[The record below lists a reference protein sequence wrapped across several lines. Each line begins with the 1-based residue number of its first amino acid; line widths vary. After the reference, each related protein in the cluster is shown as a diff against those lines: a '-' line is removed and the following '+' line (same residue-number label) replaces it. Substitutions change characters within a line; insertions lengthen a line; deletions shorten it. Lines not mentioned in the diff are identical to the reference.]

1 MRTTVRETLFSN
13 IMLDPNRQREMV
25 FYGRVS
31 TQHEAQL
38 VALENQMKWYEDQM
52 KYHPNWNLVERYID
66 EGITGTLA
74 AKRPEFV
81 RMLEDAKEGRFDL
94 IVTREVCR
102 FARNTVDTLSITR
115 ELKNYGVEV
124 YFVSDNI
131 WTMDGDGELRLS
143 IMATL
148 AQEES
153 RKISERVLAG
163 QAISRENGVLYGT
176 GNIIGYDRIDGKY
189 VINQEQA
196 ETIRLIFELY
206 ASGMGMTRVANELTA
221 RGRLDGAGN
230 KVWNAVKVS
239 RTIRNATYKG
249 YICYNK
255 SRVNNYLE
263 KKRIKNLDEDSFIL
277 KKGNFEPIVS
287 EELWDYCNQ
296 LRKRKIKEYDLLDG
310 ETRRLGYAGMYGTH
324 VSESLR
330 KQFHNG
336 FDAPESPDSAAFPVA
351 NLVVMLQIVFLLMLG
366 KEIAE
371 AFGCHGLLRIIA
383 APQLV
388 NRIEILGSGLCIRFE
403 EEVPLRL
410 HEFHD
415 VVSLFDGSFPVGFGS
430 FADGEVVILGDQPS
444 KTLQGPQKDAL
455 CFAAKLLSQKGII
468 LPVLVLIPDGENQLP
483 PEESFAA
490 VIEGFHGAVAE
501 DHESGEQPALVA
513 LLTFSFQVQRQLGSD
528 DGFNVVGLGQGLQL
542 HVIIHHHQQMLQIR
556 SGEGTDFHLL
566 NASGIHVVSQQGAH
580 HEANSGLTL
589 AAFAHQ
595 EQHLLSLGGR
605 DQAVAHVFLQ
615 GGDVL
620 RIQKLIKKRKPL
632 CGCRCAGVV
641 GNRKPVDAEILDGV
655 KFSGEEVC
663 TVGKVDSVCIGRQ
676 RFGIAHHP
684 HGVQQ
689 IVDLLGN
696 SYGHIGFDP
705 I

>member
-13 IMLDPNRQREMV
+13 VMLDPNRQREMV

-287 EELWDYCNQ
+287 EELWEYCNQ

-310 ETRRLGYAGMYGTH
+310 ETRRLGYNSPKAIWAQKLKCRCGAHCKRYKW
-324 VSESLR
+324 R
-330 KQFHNG
+330 IKQ
-336 FDAPESPDSAAFPVA
+336 ST
-351 NLVVMLQIVFLLMLG
+351 
-366 KEIAE
+366 
-371 AFGCHGLLRIIA
+371 
-383 APQLV
+383 
-388 NRIEILGSGLCIRFE
+388 
-403 EEVPLRL
+403 
-410 HEFHD
+410 
-415 VVSLFDGSFPVGFGS
+415 
-430 FADGEVVILGDQPS
+430 GEVVYGYQCYSRTRSPAKS
-444 KTLQGPQKDAL
+444 YLQAHGVSVFPEVCDAL
-455 CFAAKLLSQKGII
+455 SICEWKLELMATIIFRQVLSGGEKAIVLACDMLSKFSEINDEKRDKQI
-468 LPVLVLIPDGENQLP
+468 LSLKNKQ
-483 PEESFAA
+483 
-490 VIEGFHGAVAE
+490 
-501 DHESGEQPALVA
+501 
-513 LLTFSFQVQRQLGSD
+513 
-528 DGFNVVGLGQGLQL
+528 LQL
-542 HVIIHHHQQMLQIR
+542 EKRRTRYLDMYADGDLTKTEYTQAINENAEKYKELSAQI
-556 SGEGTDFHLL
+556 
-566 NASGIHVVSQQGAH
+566 AQIK
-580 HEANSGLTL
+580 
-589 AAFAHQ
+589 
-595 EQHLLSLGGR
+595 EQIPQATRLDLS
-605 DQAVAHVFLQ
+605 
-615 GGDVL
+615 
-620 RIQKLIKKRKPL
+620 RIQQALERLLDLSSKK
-632 CGCRCAGVV
+632 VSI
-641 GNRKPVDAEILDGV
+641 E
-655 KFSGEEVC
+655 
-663 TVGKVDSVCIGRQ
+663 
-676 RFGIAHHP
+676 
-684 HGVQQ
+684 
-689 IVDLLGN
+689 IVDEFVKAITQKENYFYRWKLNFGKQKENPDVKTDLMNKPGLLIYSFTIDFETAKTYRENVGMDSRFRRN
-696 SYGHIGFDP
+696 AWHDLQVEVYI
-705 I
+705 

>member
-310 ETRRLGYAGMYGTH
+310 ETRRLGYNSPKAIWAQKLKCRYGAH
-324 VSESLR
+324 CKR
-330 KQFHNG
+330 YKWRIKQ
-336 FDAPESPDSAAFPVA
+336 ST
-351 NLVVMLQIVFLLMLG
+351 
-366 KEIAE
+366 
-371 AFGCHGLLRIIA
+371 
-383 APQLV
+383 
-388 NRIEILGSGLCIRFE
+388 
-403 EEVPLRL
+403 
-410 HEFHD
+410 
-415 VVSLFDGSFPVGFGS
+415 
-430 FADGEVVILGDQPS
+430 GEVVYGYQCYSRTRSPAKS
-444 KTLQGPQKDAL
+444 YLQAHGVSVFPEVCDAL
-455 CFAAKLLSQKGII
+455 SICEWKLELMATIIFRQVLSGGEKAIVLACDMLSKFSEINDEKRDKQI
-468 LPVLVLIPDGENQLP
+468 LSLKNKQ
-483 PEESFAA
+483 
-490 VIEGFHGAVAE
+490 
-501 DHESGEQPALVA
+501 
-513 LLTFSFQVQRQLGSD
+513 
-528 DGFNVVGLGQGLQL
+528 LQL
-542 HVIIHHHQQMLQIR
+542 EKRRTRYLDMYADGDLTKTEYTQAINENAEKYKELSAQI
-556 SGEGTDFHLL
+556 
-566 NASGIHVVSQQGAH
+566 AQIK
-580 HEANSGLTL
+580 
-589 AAFAHQ
+589 
-595 EQHLLSLGGR
+595 EQIPQATRLDLS
-605 DQAVAHVFLQ
+605 
-615 GGDVL
+615 
-620 RIQKLIKKRKPL
+620 RIQQALERLLDLSSKK
-632 CGCRCAGVV
+632 VSI
-641 GNRKPVDAEILDGV
+641 E
-655 KFSGEEVC
+655 
-663 TVGKVDSVCIGRQ
+663 
-676 RFGIAHHP
+676 
-684 HGVQQ
+684 
-689 IVDLLGN
+689 IVDEFVKAITQKENYFYRWKLNFGKQKENPDAKTDLMNKPGLLIYSFTIDFETAK
-696 SYGHIGFDP
+696 SYRENVGMDP
-705 I
+705 RFRRNAWHDLQVEVYI

>member
-176 GNIIGYDRIDGKY
+176 GNIIGYDRIDGNY

-310 ETRRLGYAGMYGTH
+310 ETRRLGYNSPKAIWAQKLKCRCGAHCKRYKW
-324 VSESLR
+324 R
-330 KQFHNG
+330 IKQ
-336 FDAPESPDSAAFPVA
+336 ST
-351 NLVVMLQIVFLLMLG
+351 
-366 KEIAE
+366 
-371 AFGCHGLLRIIA
+371 
-383 APQLV
+383 
-388 NRIEILGSGLCIRFE
+388 
-403 EEVPLRL
+403 
-410 HEFHD
+410 
-415 VVSLFDGSFPVGFGS
+415 
-430 FADGEVVILGDQPS
+430 GEVVYGYQCYSRTRSPAKS
-444 KTLQGPQKDAL
+444 YLQAHGVSVFPEVCDAL
-455 CFAAKLLSQKGII
+455 SICEWKLELMATIIFRQVLSGGEKAIVLACDMLSKFSEINDEKRDKQI
-468 LPVLVLIPDGENQLP
+468 LSLKNKQ
-483 PEESFAA
+483 
-490 VIEGFHGAVAE
+490 
-501 DHESGEQPALVA
+501 
-513 LLTFSFQVQRQLGSD
+513 
-528 DGFNVVGLGQGLQL
+528 LQL
-542 HVIIHHHQQMLQIR
+542 EKRRTRYLDMYADGDLTKTEYTQAINENAEKYKELSAQI
-556 SGEGTDFHLL
+556 
-566 NASGIHVVSQQGAH
+566 AQIK
-580 HEANSGLTL
+580 
-589 AAFAHQ
+589 
-595 EQHLLSLGGR
+595 EQIPQATRLDLS
-605 DQAVAHVFLQ
+605 
-615 GGDVL
+615 
-620 RIQKLIKKRKPL
+620 RIQQALERLLDLSSKK
-632 CGCRCAGVV
+632 VSI
-641 GNRKPVDAEILDGV
+641 E
-655 KFSGEEVC
+655 
-663 TVGKVDSVCIGRQ
+663 
-676 RFGIAHHP
+676 
-684 HGVQQ
+684 
-689 IVDLLGN
+689 IVDEFVKAITQKENYFYRWKLNFGKQKENPDAKTDLMNKPGLLIYSFTIDFETAK
-696 SYGHIGFDP
+696 SYRENVGMDP
-705 I
+705 RFRRNAWHDLQVEVYI

>member
-310 ETRRLGYAGMYGTH
+310 ETRRLGYNSPKAIWAQKLKCRCGAHCKRYKW
-324 VSESLR
+324 R
-330 KQFHNG
+330 IKQ
-336 FDAPESPDSAAFPVA
+336 ST
-351 NLVVMLQIVFLLMLG
+351 
-366 KEIAE
+366 
-371 AFGCHGLLRIIA
+371 
-383 APQLV
+383 
-388 NRIEILGSGLCIRFE
+388 
-403 EEVPLRL
+403 
-410 HEFHD
+410 
-415 VVSLFDGSFPVGFGS
+415 
-430 FADGEVVILGDQPS
+430 GEVVYGYQCYSRTRSPAKS
-444 KTLQGPQKDAL
+444 YLQAHGVSVFPEVCDAL
-455 CFAAKLLSQKGII
+455 SICEWKLELMATIIFRQVLSGGEKAIVLACDMLSKFSEINDEKRDKQI
-468 LPVLVLIPDGENQLP
+468 LSLKNKQ
-483 PEESFAA
+483 
-490 VIEGFHGAVAE
+490 
-501 DHESGEQPALVA
+501 
-513 LLTFSFQVQRQLGSD
+513 
-528 DGFNVVGLGQGLQL
+528 LQL
-542 HVIIHHHQQMLQIR
+542 EKRRTRYLDMYADGDLTKTEYTQAINENAEKYKELSAQIAQI
-556 SGEGTDFHLL
+556 T
-566 NASGIHVVSQQGAH
+566 
-580 HEANSGLTL
+580 
-589 AAFAHQ
+589 
-595 EQHLLSLGGR
+595 EQIPQATRLDLS
-605 DQAVAHVFLQ
+605 
-615 GGDVL
+615 
-620 RIQKLIKKRKPL
+620 RIQQALERLLDLSSKK
-632 CGCRCAGVV
+632 VSI
-641 GNRKPVDAEILDGV
+641 E
-655 KFSGEEVC
+655 
-663 TVGKVDSVCIGRQ
+663 
-676 RFGIAHHP
+676 
-684 HGVQQ
+684 
-689 IVDLLGN
+689 IVDEFVKAITQKENYFYRWKLNFGKQKENPDAKTDLMNKPGLLIYSFTIDFETAK
-696 SYGHIGFDP
+696 SYRENVGMDP
-705 I
+705 RFRRNAWHDLQVEVYI

>member
-1 MRTTVRETLFSN
+1 
-13 IMLDPNRQREMV
+13 MLDPNRQREMV

-310 ETRRLGYAGMYGTH
+310 ETRRLGYNSPKAIWAQKLKCRCGAHCKRYKW
-324 VSESLR
+324 R
-330 KQFHNG
+330 IKQ
-336 FDAPESPDSAAFPVA
+336 ST
-351 NLVVMLQIVFLLMLG
+351 
-366 KEIAE
+366 
-371 AFGCHGLLRIIA
+371 
-383 APQLV
+383 
-388 NRIEILGSGLCIRFE
+388 
-403 EEVPLRL
+403 
-410 HEFHD
+410 
-415 VVSLFDGSFPVGFGS
+415 
-430 FADGEVVILGDQPS
+430 GEVVYGYQCYSRTRSPAKS
-444 KTLQGPQKDAL
+444 YLQAHGVSVFPEVCDAL
-455 CFAAKLLSQKGII
+455 SICEWKLELMATIIFRQVLSGGEKAIVLACDMLSKFSEINDEKRDKQI
-468 LPVLVLIPDGENQLP
+468 LSLKNKQ
-483 PEESFAA
+483 
-490 VIEGFHGAVAE
+490 
-501 DHESGEQPALVA
+501 
-513 LLTFSFQVQRQLGSD
+513 
-528 DGFNVVGLGQGLQL
+528 LQL
-542 HVIIHHHQQMLQIR
+542 EKRRTRYLDMYADGDLTKTEYTQAINENAEKYKELSAQI
-556 SGEGTDFHLL
+556 
-566 NASGIHVVSQQGAH
+566 AQIK
-580 HEANSGLTL
+580 
-589 AAFAHQ
+589 
-595 EQHLLSLGGR
+595 EQIPQATRLDLS
-605 DQAVAHVFLQ
+605 
-615 GGDVL
+615 
-620 RIQKLIKKRKPL
+620 RIQQALERLLDLSSKK
-632 CGCRCAGVV
+632 VSI
-641 GNRKPVDAEILDGV
+641 E
-655 KFSGEEVC
+655 
-663 TVGKVDSVCIGRQ
+663 
-676 RFGIAHHP
+676 
-684 HGVQQ
+684 
-689 IVDLLGN
+689 IVDEFVKAITQKENYFYRWKLNFGKQKENPDAKTDLMNKPGLLIYSFTIDFETAK
-696 SYGHIGFDP
+696 SYRENVGMDP
-705 I
+705 RFRRNAWHDLQVEVYI

>member
-249 YICYNK
+249 YMCYNK

-310 ETRRLGYAGMYGTH
+310 ETRRLGYNSPKAIWAQKLKCRCGAHCKRYKW
-324 VSESLR
+324 R
-330 KQFHNG
+330 IKQ
-336 FDAPESPDSAAFPVA
+336 ST
-351 NLVVMLQIVFLLMLG
+351 
-366 KEIAE
+366 
-371 AFGCHGLLRIIA
+371 
-383 APQLV
+383 
-388 NRIEILGSGLCIRFE
+388 
-403 EEVPLRL
+403 
-410 HEFHD
+410 
-415 VVSLFDGSFPVGFGS
+415 
-430 FADGEVVILGDQPS
+430 GEVVYGYQCYSRTRSPAKS
-444 KTLQGPQKDAL
+444 YLQAHGVSVFPEVCDAL
-455 CFAAKLLSQKGII
+455 SICEWKLELMATIIFRQVLSGGEKAIVLACDMLSKFSEINDEKRDKQI
-468 LPVLVLIPDGENQLP
+468 LSLKNKQ
-483 PEESFAA
+483 
-490 VIEGFHGAVAE
+490 
-501 DHESGEQPALVA
+501 
-513 LLTFSFQVQRQLGSD
+513 
-528 DGFNVVGLGQGLQL
+528 LQL
-542 HVIIHHHQQMLQIR
+542 EKRRTRYLDMYADGDLTKTEYTQAINENAEKYKELSAQI
-556 SGEGTDFHLL
+556 
-566 NASGIHVVSQQGAH
+566 AQIK
-580 HEANSGLTL
+580 
-589 AAFAHQ
+589 
-595 EQHLLSLGGR
+595 EQIPQATRLDLS
-605 DQAVAHVFLQ
+605 
-615 GGDVL
+615 
-620 RIQKLIKKRKPL
+620 RIQQALERLLDLSSKK
-632 CGCRCAGVV
+632 VSI
-641 GNRKPVDAEILDGV
+641 E
-655 KFSGEEVC
+655 
-663 TVGKVDSVCIGRQ
+663 
-676 RFGIAHHP
+676 
-684 HGVQQ
+684 
-689 IVDLLGN
+689 IVDEFVKAITQKENYFYRWKLNFGKQKENPDAKTDLMNKPGLLIYSFTIDFETAK
-696 SYGHIGFDP
+696 SYRENVGMDP
-705 I
+705 RFRRNAWHDLQVEVYI

>member
-1 MRTTVRETLFSN
+1 
-13 IMLDPNRQREMV
+13 
-25 FYGRVS
+25 
-31 TQHEAQL
+31 
-38 VALENQMKWYEDQM
+38 M

-310 ETRRLGYAGMYGTH
+310 ETRRLGYNSPKAIWAQKLKCRCGAHCKRYKW
-324 VSESLR
+324 R
-330 KQFHNG
+330 IKQ
-336 FDAPESPDSAAFPVA
+336 ST
-351 NLVVMLQIVFLLMLG
+351 
-366 KEIAE
+366 
-371 AFGCHGLLRIIA
+371 
-383 APQLV
+383 
-388 NRIEILGSGLCIRFE
+388 
-403 EEVPLRL
+403 
-410 HEFHD
+410 
-415 VVSLFDGSFPVGFGS
+415 
-430 FADGEVVILGDQPS
+430 GEVVYGYQCYSRTRSPAKS
-444 KTLQGPQKDAL
+444 YLQAHGVSVFPEVCDAL
-455 CFAAKLLSQKGII
+455 SICEWKLELMATIIFRQVLSGGEKAIVLACDMLSKFSEINDEKRDKQI
-468 LPVLVLIPDGENQLP
+468 LSLKNKQ
-483 PEESFAA
+483 
-490 VIEGFHGAVAE
+490 
-501 DHESGEQPALVA
+501 
-513 LLTFSFQVQRQLGSD
+513 
-528 DGFNVVGLGQGLQL
+528 LQL
-542 HVIIHHHQQMLQIR
+542 EKRRTRYLDMYADGDLTKTEYTQAINENAEKYKELSAQI
-556 SGEGTDFHLL
+556 
-566 NASGIHVVSQQGAH
+566 AQIK
-580 HEANSGLTL
+580 
-589 AAFAHQ
+589 
-595 EQHLLSLGGR
+595 EQIPQATRLDLS
-605 DQAVAHVFLQ
+605 
-615 GGDVL
+615 
-620 RIQKLIKKRKPL
+620 RIQQALERLLDLSSKK
-632 CGCRCAGVV
+632 VSI
-641 GNRKPVDAEILDGV
+641 E
-655 KFSGEEVC
+655 
-663 TVGKVDSVCIGRQ
+663 
-676 RFGIAHHP
+676 
-684 HGVQQ
+684 
-689 IVDLLGN
+689 IVDEFVKAITQKENYFYRWKLNFGKQKENPDAKTDLMNKPGLLIYSFTIDFETAK
-696 SYGHIGFDP
+696 SYRENVGMDP
-705 I
+705 RFRRNAWHDLQVEVYI

>member
-310 ETRRLGYAGMYGTH
+310 ETRRLGYNSPKAIWAQKLKCRCGAHCKRYKW
-324 VSESLR
+324 R
-330 KQFHNG
+330 IKQ
-336 FDAPESPDSAAFPVA
+336 ST
-351 NLVVMLQIVFLLMLG
+351 
-366 KEIAE
+366 
-371 AFGCHGLLRIIA
+371 
-383 APQLV
+383 
-388 NRIEILGSGLCIRFE
+388 
-403 EEVPLRL
+403 
-410 HEFHD
+410 
-415 VVSLFDGSFPVGFGS
+415 
-430 FADGEVVILGDQPS
+430 GEVVYGYQCYSRTRSPAKS
-444 KTLQGPQKDAL
+444 YLQAHGVSVFPEVCDAL
-455 CFAAKLLSQKGII
+455 SICEWKLELMATIIFRQVLSGGEKAIVLACDMLSKFSEINDEKRDKQI
-468 LPVLVLIPDGENQLP
+468 LSLKNKQ
-483 PEESFAA
+483 
-490 VIEGFHGAVAE
+490 
-501 DHESGEQPALVA
+501 
-513 LLTFSFQVQRQLGSD
+513 
-528 DGFNVVGLGQGLQL
+528 LQL
-542 HVIIHHHQQMLQIR
+542 EKRRTRYLDMYADGDLTKTEYTQAINENAEKYKELSAQI
-556 SGEGTDFHLL
+556 
-566 NASGIHVVSQQGAH
+566 AQIK
-580 HEANSGLTL
+580 
-589 AAFAHQ
+589 
-595 EQHLLSLGGR
+595 EQIPQATRLDLS
-605 DQAVAHVFLQ
+605 
-615 GGDVL
+615 
-620 RIQKLIKKRKPL
+620 RIQQALERLLDLSSKK
-632 CGCRCAGVV
+632 VSI
-641 GNRKPVDAEILDGV
+641 E
-655 KFSGEEVC
+655 
-663 TVGKVDSVCIGRQ
+663 
-676 RFGIAHHP
+676 
-684 HGVQQ
+684 
-689 IVDLLGN
+689 IVDEFVKAITQKENYFYRWKLNFGKQKENPDAKTDLMNKPGLLIYSFTIDFETAK
-696 SYGHIGFDP
+696 SYRENVGMDP
-705 I
+705 RFRRDAWHDLQVEVYI

>member
-277 KKGNFEPIVS
+277 KKGNFEPNVS

-310 ETRRLGYAGMYGTH
+310 ETRRLGYNSPKAIWAQKLKCRCGAHCKRYKW
-324 VSESLR
+324 R
-330 KQFHNG
+330 IKQ
-336 FDAPESPDSAAFPVA
+336 ST
-351 NLVVMLQIVFLLMLG
+351 
-366 KEIAE
+366 
-371 AFGCHGLLRIIA
+371 
-383 APQLV
+383 
-388 NRIEILGSGLCIRFE
+388 
-403 EEVPLRL
+403 
-410 HEFHD
+410 
-415 VVSLFDGSFPVGFGS
+415 
-430 FADGEVVILGDQPS
+430 GEVVYGYQCYSRTRSPAKS
-444 KTLQGPQKDAL
+444 YLQAHGVSVFPEVCDAL
-455 CFAAKLLSQKGII
+455 SICEWKLELMATIIFRQVLSGGEKAIVLACDMLSKFSEINDEKRDKQI
-468 LPVLVLIPDGENQLP
+468 LSLKNKQ
-483 PEESFAA
+483 
-490 VIEGFHGAVAE
+490 
-501 DHESGEQPALVA
+501 
-513 LLTFSFQVQRQLGSD
+513 
-528 DGFNVVGLGQGLQL
+528 LQL
-542 HVIIHHHQQMLQIR
+542 EKRRTRYLDMYADGDLTKTEYTQAINENAEKYKELSAQI
-556 SGEGTDFHLL
+556 
-566 NASGIHVVSQQGAH
+566 AQIK
-580 HEANSGLTL
+580 
-589 AAFAHQ
+589 
-595 EQHLLSLGGR
+595 EQIPQATRLDLS
-605 DQAVAHVFLQ
+605 
-615 GGDVL
+615 
-620 RIQKLIKKRKPL
+620 RIQQALERLLDLSSKK
-632 CGCRCAGVV
+632 VSI
-641 GNRKPVDAEILDGV
+641 E
-655 KFSGEEVC
+655 
-663 TVGKVDSVCIGRQ
+663 
-676 RFGIAHHP
+676 
-684 HGVQQ
+684 
-689 IVDLLGN
+689 IVDEFVKAITQKENYFYRWKLNFGKQKENPDAKTDLMNKPGLLIYSFTIDFETAK
-696 SYGHIGFDP
+696 SYRENVGMDP
-705 I
+705 RFRRNAWHDLQVEVYI

>member
-38 VALENQMKWYEDQM
+38 AALENQMKWYEDQM

-310 ETRRLGYAGMYGTH
+310 ETRRLGYNSPKAIWAQKLKCRCGAHCKRYKW
-324 VSESLR
+324 R
-330 KQFHNG
+330 IKQ
-336 FDAPESPDSAAFPVA
+336 ST
-351 NLVVMLQIVFLLMLG
+351 
-366 KEIAE
+366 
-371 AFGCHGLLRIIA
+371 
-383 APQLV
+383 
-388 NRIEILGSGLCIRFE
+388 
-403 EEVPLRL
+403 
-410 HEFHD
+410 
-415 VVSLFDGSFPVGFGS
+415 
-430 FADGEVVILGDQPS
+430 GEVVYGYQCYSRTRSPAKS
-444 KTLQGPQKDAL
+444 YLQAHGVSVFPEVCDAL
-455 CFAAKLLSQKGII
+455 SICEWKLELMATIIFRQVLSGGEKAIVLACDMLSKFSEINDEKRDKQI
-468 LPVLVLIPDGENQLP
+468 LSLKNKQ
-483 PEESFAA
+483 
-490 VIEGFHGAVAE
+490 
-501 DHESGEQPALVA
+501 
-513 LLTFSFQVQRQLGSD
+513 
-528 DGFNVVGLGQGLQL
+528 LQL
-542 HVIIHHHQQMLQIR
+542 EKRRTRYLDMYADGDLTKTEYTQAINENAEKYKELSAQI
-556 SGEGTDFHLL
+556 
-566 NASGIHVVSQQGAH
+566 AQIK
-580 HEANSGLTL
+580 
-589 AAFAHQ
+589 
-595 EQHLLSLGGR
+595 EQIPQATRLDLS
-605 DQAVAHVFLQ
+605 
-615 GGDVL
+615 
-620 RIQKLIKKRKPL
+620 RIQQALERLLDLSSKK
-632 CGCRCAGVV
+632 VSI
-641 GNRKPVDAEILDGV
+641 E
-655 KFSGEEVC
+655 
-663 TVGKVDSVCIGRQ
+663 
-676 RFGIAHHP
+676 
-684 HGVQQ
+684 
-689 IVDLLGN
+689 IVDEFVKAITQKENYFYRWKLNFGKQKENPDAKTDLMNKPGLLIYSFTIDFETAK
-696 SYGHIGFDP
+696 SYRENVGMDP
-705 I
+705 RFRRNAWHDLQVEVYI

>member
-310 ETRRLGYAGMYGTH
+310 ETRRLGYNSPKAIWAQKLKCRCGAHCKRYKW
-324 VSESLR
+324 R
-330 KQFHNG
+330 IKQ
-336 FDAPESPDSAAFPVA
+336 ST
-351 NLVVMLQIVFLLMLG
+351 
-366 KEIAE
+366 
-371 AFGCHGLLRIIA
+371 
-383 APQLV
+383 
-388 NRIEILGSGLCIRFE
+388 
-403 EEVPLRL
+403 
-410 HEFHD
+410 
-415 VVSLFDGSFPVGFGS
+415 
-430 FADGEVVILGDQPS
+430 GEVVYGYQCYSRTRSPAKS
-444 KTLQGPQKDAL
+444 YLQAHGVSVFPEVCDAL
-455 CFAAKLLSQKGII
+455 SICEWKLELMATIIFRQVLSGGEKAIVLACDMLSKFSEINDEKRDKQI
-468 LPVLVLIPDGENQLP
+468 LSLKNKQ
-483 PEESFAA
+483 
-490 VIEGFHGAVAE
+490 
-501 DHESGEQPALVA
+501 
-513 LLTFSFQVQRQLGSD
+513 
-528 DGFNVVGLGQGLQL
+528 LQL
-542 HVIIHHHQQMLQIR
+542 EKRRTRYLDMYADGDLTKTEYTQAINENAEKYKELSAQI
-556 SGEGTDFHLL
+556 
-566 NASGIHVVSQQGAH
+566 AQIK
-580 HEANSGLTL
+580 
-589 AAFAHQ
+589 
-595 EQHLLSLGGR
+595 EQIPQATRLDLS
-605 DQAVAHVFLQ
+605 
-615 GGDVL
+615 
-620 RIQKLIKKRKPL
+620 RIQQALERLLDLSSKK
-632 CGCRCAGVV
+632 VSI
-641 GNRKPVDAEILDGV
+641 E
-655 KFSGEEVC
+655 
-663 TVGKVDSVCIGRQ
+663 
-676 RFGIAHHP
+676 
-684 HGVQQ
+684 
-689 IVDLLGN
+689 IVDEFVKAITQKENYFYRWKLNFGKQKENPDAKTDLINKPGLLIYSFTIDFETAK
-696 SYGHIGFDP
+696 SYRENVGMDP
-705 I
+705 RFRRNAWHDLQVEVYI

>member
-1 MRTTVRETLFSN
+1 VRTTVRETLFSN

-310 ETRRLGYAGMYGTH
+310 ETRRLGYNSPKAIWAQKLKCRCGAHCKRYKW
-324 VSESLR
+324 R
-330 KQFHNG
+330 IKQ
-336 FDAPESPDSAAFPVA
+336 ST
-351 NLVVMLQIVFLLMLG
+351 
-366 KEIAE
+366 
-371 AFGCHGLLRIIA
+371 
-383 APQLV
+383 
-388 NRIEILGSGLCIRFE
+388 
-403 EEVPLRL
+403 
-410 HEFHD
+410 
-415 VVSLFDGSFPVGFGS
+415 
-430 FADGEVVILGDQPS
+430 GEVVYGYQCYSRTRSPAKS
-444 KTLQGPQKDAL
+444 YLQAHGVSVFPEVCDAL
-455 CFAAKLLSQKGII
+455 SICEWKLELMATIIFRQVLSGGEKAIVLACDMLSKFSEINDEKRDKQI
-468 LPVLVLIPDGENQLP
+468 LSLKNKQ
-483 PEESFAA
+483 
-490 VIEGFHGAVAE
+490 
-501 DHESGEQPALVA
+501 
-513 LLTFSFQVQRQLGSD
+513 
-528 DGFNVVGLGQGLQL
+528 LQL
-542 HVIIHHHQQMLQIR
+542 EKRRTRYLDMYADGDLTKTEYTQAINENAEKYKELSAQI
-556 SGEGTDFHLL
+556 
-566 NASGIHVVSQQGAH
+566 AQIK
-580 HEANSGLTL
+580 
-589 AAFAHQ
+589 
-595 EQHLLSLGGR
+595 EQIPQATRLDLS
-605 DQAVAHVFLQ
+605 
-615 GGDVL
+615 
-620 RIQKLIKKRKPL
+620 RIQQALERLLDLSSKK
-632 CGCRCAGVV
+632 VSI
-641 GNRKPVDAEILDGV
+641 E
-655 KFSGEEVC
+655 
-663 TVGKVDSVCIGRQ
+663 
-676 RFGIAHHP
+676 
-684 HGVQQ
+684 
-689 IVDLLGN
+689 IVDEFVKAITQKENYFYRWKLNFGKQKENPDAKTDLMNKPGLLIYSFTIDFETAK
-696 SYGHIGFDP
+696 SYRENVGMDP
-705 I
+705 RFRRNAWHDLQVEVYI

>member
-310 ETRRLGYAGMYGTH
+310 ETRRLGYNSPKAIWAQKLKCRCGAHCKRYKW
-324 VSESLR
+324 R
-330 KQFHNG
+330 IKQ
-336 FDAPESPDSAAFPVA
+336 ST
-351 NLVVMLQIVFLLMLG
+351 
-366 KEIAE
+366 
-371 AFGCHGLLRIIA
+371 
-383 APQLV
+383 
-388 NRIEILGSGLCIRFE
+388 
-403 EEVPLRL
+403 
-410 HEFHD
+410 
-415 VVSLFDGSFPVGFGS
+415 
-430 FADGEVVILGDQPS
+430 GEVVYGYQCYSRTRSPAKS
-444 KTLQGPQKDAL
+444 YLQAHGVSVFPEVCDAL
-455 CFAAKLLSQKGII
+455 SICEWKLELMATIIFRQVLSGGEKAIVLACDMLSKFSEINDEKRDKQI
-468 LPVLVLIPDGENQLP
+468 LSLKNKQ
-483 PEESFAA
+483 
-490 VIEGFHGAVAE
+490 
-501 DHESGEQPALVA
+501 
-513 LLTFSFQVQRQLGSD
+513 
-528 DGFNVVGLGQGLQL
+528 LQL
-542 HVIIHHHQQMLQIR
+542 EKRRTRYLDMYADGDLTKTEYTQAINENAEKYKELSAQI
-556 SGEGTDFHLL
+556 
-566 NASGIHVVSQQGAH
+566 AQIK
-580 HEANSGLTL
+580 
-589 AAFAHQ
+589 
-595 EQHLLSLGGR
+595 EQIPQATRLDLS
-605 DQAVAHVFLQ
+605 
-615 GGDVL
+615 
-620 RIQKLIKKRKPL
+620 RIQQALERLLDLSSKKVSIEIVGEFVKAITQKENYFYRWKLNFGKQKENPDAKTDLMNKPGL
-632 CGCRCAGVV
+632 LIYSFTIDFETAKSYRENV
-641 GNRKPVDAEILDGV
+641 GMDPRFRRNAWHDLQV
-655 KFSGEEVC
+655 EVY
-663 TVGKVDSVCIGRQ
+663 I
-676 RFGIAHHP
+676 
-684 HGVQQ
+684 
-689 IVDLLGN
+689 
-696 SYGHIGFDP
+696 
-705 I
+705 

>member
-1 MRTTVRETLFSN
+1 
-13 IMLDPNRQREMV
+13 MLDPNRQREMV

-277 KKGNFEPIVS
+277 KKGNFEPNVS

-310 ETRRLGYAGMYGTH
+310 ETRRLGYNSPKAIWAQKLKCRCGAHCKRYKW
-324 VSESLR
+324 R
-330 KQFHNG
+330 IKQ
-336 FDAPESPDSAAFPVA
+336 ST
-351 NLVVMLQIVFLLMLG
+351 
-366 KEIAE
+366 
-371 AFGCHGLLRIIA
+371 
-383 APQLV
+383 
-388 NRIEILGSGLCIRFE
+388 
-403 EEVPLRL
+403 
-410 HEFHD
+410 
-415 VVSLFDGSFPVGFGS
+415 
-430 FADGEVVILGDQPS
+430 GEVVYGYQCYSRTRSPAKS
-444 KTLQGPQKDAL
+444 YLQAHGVSVFPEVCDAL
-455 CFAAKLLSQKGII
+455 SICEWKLELMATIIFRQVLSGGEKAIVLACDMLSKFSEINDEKRDKQI
-468 LPVLVLIPDGENQLP
+468 LSLKNKQ
-483 PEESFAA
+483 
-490 VIEGFHGAVAE
+490 
-501 DHESGEQPALVA
+501 
-513 LLTFSFQVQRQLGSD
+513 
-528 DGFNVVGLGQGLQL
+528 LQL
-542 HVIIHHHQQMLQIR
+542 EKRRTRYLDMYADGDLTKTEYTQAINENAEKYKELSAQI
-556 SGEGTDFHLL
+556 
-566 NASGIHVVSQQGAH
+566 AQIK
-580 HEANSGLTL
+580 
-589 AAFAHQ
+589 
-595 EQHLLSLGGR
+595 EQIPQATRLDLS
-605 DQAVAHVFLQ
+605 
-615 GGDVL
+615 
-620 RIQKLIKKRKPL
+620 RIQQALKRLLDLSSKK
-632 CGCRCAGVV
+632 VSI
-641 GNRKPVDAEILDGV
+641 E
-655 KFSGEEVC
+655 
-663 TVGKVDSVCIGRQ
+663 
-676 RFGIAHHP
+676 
-684 HGVQQ
+684 
-689 IVDLLGN
+689 IVDEFVKAITQKENYFYRWKLNFGKQKENPDAKTDLMNKPGLLIYSFTIDFETAK
-696 SYGHIGFDP
+696 SYRENVGMDP
-705 I
+705 RFRRNAWHDLQVEVYI

>member
-1 MRTTVRETLFSN
+1 VRTTVRETLFSN

-52 KYHPNWNLVERYID
+52 KYHPNCNLVERYID

-310 ETRRLGYAGMYGTH
+310 ETRRLGYNSPKAIWAQKLKCRCGAHCKRYKW
-324 VSESLR
+324 R
-330 KQFHNG
+330 IKQ
-336 FDAPESPDSAAFPVA
+336 ST
-351 NLVVMLQIVFLLMLG
+351 
-366 KEIAE
+366 
-371 AFGCHGLLRIIA
+371 
-383 APQLV
+383 
-388 NRIEILGSGLCIRFE
+388 
-403 EEVPLRL
+403 
-410 HEFHD
+410 
-415 VVSLFDGSFPVGFGS
+415 
-430 FADGEVVILGDQPS
+430 GEVVYGYQCYSRTRSPAKS
-444 KTLQGPQKDAL
+444 YLQAHGVSVFPEVCDAL
-455 CFAAKLLSQKGII
+455 SICEWKLELMATIIFRQVLSGGEKAIVLACDMLSKFSEINDEKRDKQI
-468 LPVLVLIPDGENQLP
+468 LSLKNKQ
-483 PEESFAA
+483 
-490 VIEGFHGAVAE
+490 
-501 DHESGEQPALVA
+501 
-513 LLTFSFQVQRQLGSD
+513 
-528 DGFNVVGLGQGLQL
+528 LQL
-542 HVIIHHHQQMLQIR
+542 EKRRTRYLDMYADGDLTKTEYTQAINENAEKYKELSAQI
-556 SGEGTDFHLL
+556 
-566 NASGIHVVSQQGAH
+566 AQIK
-580 HEANSGLTL
+580 
-589 AAFAHQ
+589 
-595 EQHLLSLGGR
+595 EQIPQATRLDLS
-605 DQAVAHVFLQ
+605 
-615 GGDVL
+615 
-620 RIQKLIKKRKPL
+620 RIQQALERLLDLSSKK
-632 CGCRCAGVV
+632 VSI
-641 GNRKPVDAEILDGV
+641 E
-655 KFSGEEVC
+655 
-663 TVGKVDSVCIGRQ
+663 
-676 RFGIAHHP
+676 
-684 HGVQQ
+684 
-689 IVDLLGN
+689 IVDEFVKAITQKENYFYRWKLNFGKQKENPDAKTDLMNKPGLLIYSFTIDFETAK
-696 SYGHIGFDP
+696 SYRENVGMDP
-705 I
+705 RFRRNAWHDLQVEVYI

>member
-263 KKRIKNLDEDSFIL
+263 KKRIKNLDKDSFIL

-310 ETRRLGYAGMYGTH
+310 ETRRLGYNSPKAIWAQKLKCRCGAHCKRYKW
-324 VSESLR
+324 R
-330 KQFHNG
+330 IKQ
-336 FDAPESPDSAAFPVA
+336 ST
-351 NLVVMLQIVFLLMLG
+351 
-366 KEIAE
+366 
-371 AFGCHGLLRIIA
+371 
-383 APQLV
+383 
-388 NRIEILGSGLCIRFE
+388 
-403 EEVPLRL
+403 
-410 HEFHD
+410 
-415 VVSLFDGSFPVGFGS
+415 
-430 FADGEVVILGDQPS
+430 GEVVYGYQCYSRTRSPAKS
-444 KTLQGPQKDAL
+444 YLQAHGVSVFPEVCDAL
-455 CFAAKLLSQKGII
+455 SICEWKLELMATIIFRQVLSGGEKAIVLACDMLSKFSEINDEKRDKQI
-468 LPVLVLIPDGENQLP
+468 LSLKNKQ
-483 PEESFAA
+483 
-490 VIEGFHGAVAE
+490 
-501 DHESGEQPALVA
+501 
-513 LLTFSFQVQRQLGSD
+513 
-528 DGFNVVGLGQGLQL
+528 LQL
-542 HVIIHHHQQMLQIR
+542 EKRRTRYLDMYADGDLTKTEYTQAINENAEKYKELSAQI
-556 SGEGTDFHLL
+556 
-566 NASGIHVVSQQGAH
+566 AQIK
-580 HEANSGLTL
+580 
-589 AAFAHQ
+589 
-595 EQHLLSLGGR
+595 EQIPQATRLDLS
-605 DQAVAHVFLQ
+605 
-615 GGDVL
+615 
-620 RIQKLIKKRKPL
+620 RIQQALERLLDLSSKK
-632 CGCRCAGVV
+632 VSI
-641 GNRKPVDAEILDGV
+641 E
-655 KFSGEEVC
+655 
-663 TVGKVDSVCIGRQ
+663 
-676 RFGIAHHP
+676 
-684 HGVQQ
+684 
-689 IVDLLGN
+689 IVDEFVKAITQKENYFYRWKLNFGKQKENPDAKTDLMNKPGLLIYSFTIDFETAK
-696 SYGHIGFDP
+696 SYRENVGMDP
-705 I
+705 RFRRNAWHDLQVEVYI

>member
-13 IMLDPNRQREMV
+13 VMLDPNRQREMV

-310 ETRRLGYAGMYGTH
+310 ETRRLGYNSPKAIWAQKLKCRCGAHCKRYKW
-324 VSESLR
+324 R
-330 KQFHNG
+330 IKQ
-336 FDAPESPDSAAFPVA
+336 ST
-351 NLVVMLQIVFLLMLG
+351 
-366 KEIAE
+366 
-371 AFGCHGLLRIIA
+371 
-383 APQLV
+383 
-388 NRIEILGSGLCIRFE
+388 
-403 EEVPLRL
+403 
-410 HEFHD
+410 
-415 VVSLFDGSFPVGFGS
+415 
-430 FADGEVVILGDQPS
+430 GEVVYGYQCYSRTRSPAKS
-444 KTLQGPQKDAL
+444 YLQAHGVSVFPEVCDAL
-455 CFAAKLLSQKGII
+455 SICEWKLELMATIIFRQVLSGGEKAIVLACDMLSKFSEINDEKRDKQI
-468 LPVLVLIPDGENQLP
+468 LSLKNKQ
-483 PEESFAA
+483 
-490 VIEGFHGAVAE
+490 
-501 DHESGEQPALVA
+501 
-513 LLTFSFQVQRQLGSD
+513 
-528 DGFNVVGLGQGLQL
+528 LQL
-542 HVIIHHHQQMLQIR
+542 EKRRTRYLDMYADGDLTKTEYTQAINENAEKYKELSAQI
-556 SGEGTDFHLL
+556 
-566 NASGIHVVSQQGAH
+566 AQIK
-580 HEANSGLTL
+580 
-589 AAFAHQ
+589 
-595 EQHLLSLGGR
+595 EQIPQATRLDLS
-605 DQAVAHVFLQ
+605 
-615 GGDVL
+615 
-620 RIQKLIKKRKPL
+620 RIQQALERLLDLSSKK
-632 CGCRCAGVV
+632 VSI
-641 GNRKPVDAEILDGV
+641 E
-655 KFSGEEVC
+655 
-663 TVGKVDSVCIGRQ
+663 
-676 RFGIAHHP
+676 
-684 HGVQQ
+684 
-689 IVDLLGN
+689 IVDEFVKAITQKENYFYRWKLNFGKQKENPDAKTDLMNKPGLLIYSFTIDFETAK
-696 SYGHIGFDP
+696 SYRENVGMDP
-705 I
+705 RFRRNAWHDLQVEVYI

>member
-310 ETRRLGYAGMYGTH
+310 ETRRLGYNSPKAIWAQKLKCRCGAHCKRYKW
-324 VSESLR
+324 R
-330 KQFHNG
+330 IKQ
-336 FDAPESPDSAAFPVA
+336 ST
-351 NLVVMLQIVFLLMLG
+351 
-366 KEIAE
+366 
-371 AFGCHGLLRIIA
+371 
-383 APQLV
+383 
-388 NRIEILGSGLCIRFE
+388 
-403 EEVPLRL
+403 
-410 HEFHD
+410 
-415 VVSLFDGSFPVGFGS
+415 
-430 FADGEVVILGDQPS
+430 GEVVYGYQCYSRTRSPAKS
-444 KTLQGPQKDAL
+444 YLQAHGVSVFPEVCDAL
-455 CFAAKLLSQKGII
+455 SICKWKLELMATIIFRQVLSGGEKAIVLACDMLSKFSEINDEKRDKQI
-468 LPVLVLIPDGENQLP
+468 LSLKNKQ
-483 PEESFAA
+483 
-490 VIEGFHGAVAE
+490 
-501 DHESGEQPALVA
+501 
-513 LLTFSFQVQRQLGSD
+513 
-528 DGFNVVGLGQGLQL
+528 LQL
-542 HVIIHHHQQMLQIR
+542 EKRRTRYLDMYADGDLTKTEYTQAINENAEKYKELSAQI
-556 SGEGTDFHLL
+556 
-566 NASGIHVVSQQGAH
+566 AQIK
-580 HEANSGLTL
+580 
-589 AAFAHQ
+589 
-595 EQHLLSLGGR
+595 EQIPQATRLDLS
-605 DQAVAHVFLQ
+605 
-615 GGDVL
+615 
-620 RIQKLIKKRKPL
+620 RIQQALERLLDLSSKK
-632 CGCRCAGVV
+632 VSI
-641 GNRKPVDAEILDGV
+641 E
-655 KFSGEEVC
+655 
-663 TVGKVDSVCIGRQ
+663 
-676 RFGIAHHP
+676 
-684 HGVQQ
+684 
-689 IVDLLGN
+689 IVDEFVKAITQKENYFYRWKLNFGKQKENPDAKTDLMNKPGLLIYSFTIDFETAK
-696 SYGHIGFDP
+696 SYRENVGMDP
-705 I
+705 RFRRNAWHDLQVEVYI

>member
-310 ETRRLGYAGMYGTH
+310 ETRRLGYNSPKAIWAQKLKCRCGAHCKRYKW
-324 VSESLR
+324 R
-330 KQFHNG
+330 IKQ
-336 FDAPESPDSAAFPVA
+336 ST
-351 NLVVMLQIVFLLMLG
+351 
-366 KEIAE
+366 
-371 AFGCHGLLRIIA
+371 
-383 APQLV
+383 
-388 NRIEILGSGLCIRFE
+388 
-403 EEVPLRL
+403 
-410 HEFHD
+410 
-415 VVSLFDGSFPVGFGS
+415 
-430 FADGEVVILGDQPS
+430 GEVVYGYQCYSRTRSPAKS
-444 KTLQGPQKDAL
+444 YLQAHGVSVFPEVCDAL
-455 CFAAKLLSQKGII
+455 SICEWKLELMATIIFRQVLSGGEKAIVLACDMLSKFSEINDEKRDKQI
-468 LPVLVLIPDGENQLP
+468 LSLKNKQ
-483 PEESFAA
+483 
-490 VIEGFHGAVAE
+490 
-501 DHESGEQPALVA
+501 
-513 LLTFSFQVQRQLGSD
+513 
-528 DGFNVVGLGQGLQL
+528 LQL
-542 HVIIHHHQQMLQIR
+542 EKRRTRYLDMYADGDLTKTEYTQAINENAEKYKELSAQI
-556 SGEGTDFHLL
+556 
-566 NASGIHVVSQQGAH
+566 AQIK
-580 HEANSGLTL
+580 
-589 AAFAHQ
+589 
-595 EQHLLSLGGR
+595 EQIPQATRLDLS
-605 DQAVAHVFLQ
+605 
-615 GGDVL
+615 
-620 RIQKLIKKRKPL
+620 RIQQALERLLDLSSKK
-632 CGCRCAGVV
+632 VSI
-641 GNRKPVDAEILDGV
+641 E
-655 KFSGEEVC
+655 
-663 TVGKVDSVCIGRQ
+663 
-676 RFGIAHHP
+676 
-684 HGVQQ
+684 
-689 IVDLLGN
+689 IVDEFVKAITQKENYFYRWKLNFGKPKENPDAKTDLMNKPGLLIYSFTIDFETAK
-696 SYGHIGFDP
+696 SYRENVGMDP
-705 I
+705 RFRRNAWHDLQVEVYI

>member
-115 ELKNYGVEV
+115 ELKSYGVEV

-176 GNIIGYDRIDGKY
+176 GNIIGYDRIDGNY

-310 ETRRLGYAGMYGTH
+310 ETRRLGYNNPKAVWAQKLKCRCGAHCKRYKWRVKQSTGEEYKELSAQIAQIKEQNPQVTRLDLSRIKQALERLLDLSSKK
-324 VSESLR
+324 VSIEIVDEFVKAITQKENYFYRWKLNFG
-330 KQFHNG
+330 KQKENP
-336 FDAPESPDSAAFPVA
+336 DAKTD
-351 NLVVMLQIVFLLMLG
+351 LMN
-366 KEIAE
+366 KP
-371 AFGCHGLLRIIA
+371 GLLIYSFTIDFETAKTYRENVGMD
-383 APQLV
+383 P
-388 NRIEILGSGLCIRFE
+388 RFRRNAWHDLQV
-403 EEVPLRL
+403 EVY
-410 HEFHD
+410 
-415 VVSLFDGSFPVGFGS
+415 
-430 FADGEVVILGDQPS
+430 I
-444 KTLQGPQKDAL
+444 
-455 CFAAKLLSQKGII
+455 
-468 LPVLVLIPDGENQLP
+468 
-483 PEESFAA
+483 
-490 VIEGFHGAVAE
+490 
-501 DHESGEQPALVA
+501 
-513 LLTFSFQVQRQLGSD
+513 
-528 DGFNVVGLGQGLQL
+528 
-542 HVIIHHHQQMLQIR
+542 
-556 SGEGTDFHLL
+556 
-566 NASGIHVVSQQGAH
+566 
-580 HEANSGLTL
+580 
-589 AAFAHQ
+589 
-595 EQHLLSLGGR
+595 
-605 DQAVAHVFLQ
+605 
-615 GGDVL
+615 
-620 RIQKLIKKRKPL
+620 
-632 CGCRCAGVV
+632 
-641 GNRKPVDAEILDGV
+641 
-655 KFSGEEVC
+655 
-663 TVGKVDSVCIGRQ
+663 
-676 RFGIAHHP
+676 
-684 HGVQQ
+684 
-689 IVDLLGN
+689 
-696 SYGHIGFDP
+696 
-705 I
+705 

>member
-13 IMLDPNRQREMV
+13 VMLDPNRQREMV

-310 ETRRLGYAGMYGTH
+310 ETRRLGYNSPKAIWAQKLKCRCGAHCKRYKW
-324 VSESLR
+324 R
-330 KQFHNG
+330 IKQ
-336 FDAPESPDSAAFPVA
+336 ST
-351 NLVVMLQIVFLLMLG
+351 
-366 KEIAE
+366 
-371 AFGCHGLLRIIA
+371 
-383 APQLV
+383 
-388 NRIEILGSGLCIRFE
+388 
-403 EEVPLRL
+403 
-410 HEFHD
+410 
-415 VVSLFDGSFPVGFGS
+415 
-430 FADGEVVILGDQPS
+430 GEVVYGYQCYSRTRSPAKSYLQAHGVSVFPEVCDALSICEWKLELMATIIFRQVLSGGEKAIVLACDMLSKFSEINDEKRDKQILSLKNKQLQLEKRRTRYLDMYADGDLTKTEYTQAINENAEKYKELSAQIAQIKEQIPQATRLDLSRIQQALERLLDLSS
-444 KTLQGPQKDAL
+444 KKVSIEIVDEFVKAITQKENYFYRWKLNFGKQKENPDAKTDLMNKPGLLIYSFTIDFETAKSYRENVGMDPRFRRNAWHDLQG
-455 CFAAKLLSQKGII
+455 
-468 LPVLVLIPDGENQLP
+468 
-483 PEESFAA
+483 
-490 VIEGFHGAVAE
+490 
-501 DHESGEQPALVA
+501 
-513 LLTFSFQVQRQLGSD
+513 
-528 DGFNVVGLGQGLQL
+528 
-542 HVIIHHHQQMLQIR
+542 
-556 SGEGTDFHLL
+556 
-566 NASGIHVVSQQGAH
+566 
-580 HEANSGLTL
+580 
-589 AAFAHQ
+589 
-595 EQHLLSLGGR
+595 
-605 DQAVAHVFLQ
+605 
-615 GGDVL
+615 
-620 RIQKLIKKRKPL
+620 
-632 CGCRCAGVV
+632 
-641 GNRKPVDAEILDGV
+641 
-655 KFSGEEVC
+655 EVY
-663 TVGKVDSVCIGRQ
+663 I
-676 RFGIAHHP
+676 
-684 HGVQQ
+684 
-689 IVDLLGN
+689 
-696 SYGHIGFDP
+696 
-705 I
+705 

>member
-13 IMLDPNRQREMV
+13 VMLDPNRQREMV

-310 ETRRLGYAGMYGTH
+310 ETRRLGYNSPKAIWAQKLKCRCGAHCKRYKW
-324 VSESLR
+324 R
-330 KQFHNG
+330 IKQ
-336 FDAPESPDSAAFPVA
+336 ST
-351 NLVVMLQIVFLLMLG
+351 
-366 KEIAE
+366 
-371 AFGCHGLLRIIA
+371 
-383 APQLV
+383 
-388 NRIEILGSGLCIRFE
+388 
-403 EEVPLRL
+403 
-410 HEFHD
+410 
-415 VVSLFDGSFPVGFGS
+415 
-430 FADGEVVILGDQPS
+430 GEVVYGYQCYSRTRSPAKS
-444 KTLQGPQKDAL
+444 YLQAHGVSVFPEVCDAL
-455 CFAAKLLSQKGII
+455 SICEWKLELMATIIFRQVLSGGEKAI
-468 LPVLVLIPDGENQLP
+468 VLACNML
-483 PEESFAA
+483 SK
-490 VIEGFHGAVAE
+490 
-501 DHESGEQPALVA
+501 
-513 LLTFSFQVQRQLGSD
+513 FSDINNEKRDKQ
-528 DGFNVVGLGQGLQL
+528 
-542 HVIIHHHQQMLQIR
+542 
-556 SGEGTDFHLL
+556 
-566 NASGIHVVSQQGAH
+566 
-580 HEANSGLTL
+580 
-589 AAFAHQ
+589 
-595 EQHLLSLGGR
+595 LLSLKNKQLQLEKRRTRYLDMYADG
-605 DQAVAHVFLQ
+605 DLTKTEYTQAINENAEKYKELSAQ
-615 GGDVL
+615 IAQIKEQIPQATRLDL
-620 RIQKLIKKRKPL
+620 SRIQQALKRLLDLSSKK
-632 CGCRCAGVV
+632 VSI
-641 GNRKPVDAEILDGV
+641 E
-655 KFSGEEVC
+655 
-663 TVGKVDSVCIGRQ
+663 
-676 RFGIAHHP
+676 
-684 HGVQQ
+684 
-689 IVDLLGN
+689 IVDEFVKAITQKENYFYRWKLNFGKQKENPDVKTDLMNKPGLLIYSFTIDFETAK
-696 SYGHIGFDP
+696 SYRENVGMDP
-705 I
+705 RFRRNAWHDLQVEVYI

>member
-310 ETRRLGYAGMYGTH
+310 ETRRLGYNSPKAIWAQKLKCRCGAHCKRYKW
-324 VSESLR
+324 R
-330 KQFHNG
+330 IKQ
-336 FDAPESPDSAAFPVA
+336 ST
-351 NLVVMLQIVFLLMLG
+351 
-366 KEIAE
+366 
-371 AFGCHGLLRIIA
+371 
-383 APQLV
+383 
-388 NRIEILGSGLCIRFE
+388 
-403 EEVPLRL
+403 
-410 HEFHD
+410 
-415 VVSLFDGSFPVGFGS
+415 
-430 FADGEVVILGDQPS
+430 GEVVYGYQCYSRTRSPAKSYLQAHGVSVFPEVCGALSICEWKLELMATIIFRQVLSGGEKAIVLACDMLSKFSEINDEKRDKQILSLKNKQ
-444 KTLQGPQKDAL
+444 
-455 CFAAKLLSQKGII
+455 
-468 LPVLVLIPDGENQLP
+468 
-483 PEESFAA
+483 
-490 VIEGFHGAVAE
+490 
-501 DHESGEQPALVA
+501 
-513 LLTFSFQVQRQLGSD
+513 
-528 DGFNVVGLGQGLQL
+528 LQL
-542 HVIIHHHQQMLQIR
+542 EKRRTRYLDMYADGDLTKTEYTQAINENAEKYKELSAQI
-556 SGEGTDFHLL
+556 
-566 NASGIHVVSQQGAH
+566 AQIK
-580 HEANSGLTL
+580 
-589 AAFAHQ
+589 
-595 EQHLLSLGGR
+595 EQIPQATRLDLS
-605 DQAVAHVFLQ
+605 
-615 GGDVL
+615 
-620 RIQKLIKKRKPL
+620 RIQQALERLLDLSSKK
-632 CGCRCAGVV
+632 VSI
-641 GNRKPVDAEILDGV
+641 E
-655 KFSGEEVC
+655 
-663 TVGKVDSVCIGRQ
+663 
-676 RFGIAHHP
+676 
-684 HGVQQ
+684 
-689 IVDLLGN
+689 IVDEFVKAITQKENYFYRWKLNFGKQKENPDAKTDLMNKPGLLIYSFTIDFETAK
-696 SYGHIGFDP
+696 SYRENVGMDP
-705 I
+705 RFRRNAWHDLQVEVYI

>member
-310 ETRRLGYAGMYGTH
+310 ETRRLGYNSPKAIWAQKLKCRCGAHCKRYKW
-324 VSESLR
+324 R
-330 KQFHNG
+330 IKQ
-336 FDAPESPDSAAFPVA
+336 ST
-351 NLVVMLQIVFLLMLG
+351 
-366 KEIAE
+366 
-371 AFGCHGLLRIIA
+371 
-383 APQLV
+383 
-388 NRIEILGSGLCIRFE
+388 
-403 EEVPLRL
+403 
-410 HEFHD
+410 
-415 VVSLFDGSFPVGFGS
+415 
-430 FADGEVVILGDQPS
+430 GEVVYGYQCYSRTRSPAKS
-444 KTLQGPQKDAL
+444 YLQAHGVSVFPEVCDAL
-455 CFAAKLLSQKGII
+455 SICEWKLELMATIIFRQVLSGGEKAIVLACDMLSKFSEINDEKRDKQI
-468 LPVLVLIPDGENQLP
+468 LSLKNKQ
-483 PEESFAA
+483 
-490 VIEGFHGAVAE
+490 
-501 DHESGEQPALVA
+501 
-513 LLTFSFQVQRQLGSD
+513 
-528 DGFNVVGLGQGLQL
+528 LQL
-542 HVIIHHHQQMLQIR
+542 EKRRTRYLDMYADGDLTKTEYTQAINENAEKYKELSAQI
-556 SGEGTDFHLL
+556 
-566 NASGIHVVSQQGAH
+566 AQIK
-580 HEANSGLTL
+580 
-589 AAFAHQ
+589 
-595 EQHLLSLGGR
+595 EQIPQATRLDLS
-605 DQAVAHVFLQ
+605 
-615 GGDVL
+615 
-620 RIQKLIKKRKPL
+620 RIQQALERLLDLSSKK
-632 CGCRCAGVV
+632 VSI
-641 GNRKPVDAEILDGV
+641 E
-655 KFSGEEVC
+655 
-663 TVGKVDSVCIGRQ
+663 
-676 RFGIAHHP
+676 
-684 HGVQQ
+684 
-689 IVDLLGN
+689 IVDEFVKAITQKENYFYRWKLNFGKQKENPDAKTDLMNKPGLLIYSFTIDFETAK
-696 SYGHIGFDP
+696 SYRENVGMDP
-705 I
+705 RFRRNAWHDLQVEVYI

>member
-153 RKISERVLAG
+153 RKNSERVLAG

-310 ETRRLGYAGMYGTH
+310 ETRRLGYNSPKAIWAQKLKCRCGAHCKRYKW
-324 VSESLR
+324 R
-330 KQFHNG
+330 IKQ
-336 FDAPESPDSAAFPVA
+336 ST
-351 NLVVMLQIVFLLMLG
+351 
-366 KEIAE
+366 
-371 AFGCHGLLRIIA
+371 
-383 APQLV
+383 
-388 NRIEILGSGLCIRFE
+388 
-403 EEVPLRL
+403 
-410 HEFHD
+410 
-415 VVSLFDGSFPVGFGS
+415 
-430 FADGEVVILGDQPS
+430 GEVVYGYQCYSRTRSPAKS
-444 KTLQGPQKDAL
+444 YLQAHGVSVFPEVCDAL
-455 CFAAKLLSQKGII
+455 SICEWKLELMATIIFRQVLSGGEKAIVLACDMLSKFSEINDEKRDKQI
-468 LPVLVLIPDGENQLP
+468 LSLKNKQ
-483 PEESFAA
+483 
-490 VIEGFHGAVAE
+490 
-501 DHESGEQPALVA
+501 
-513 LLTFSFQVQRQLGSD
+513 
-528 DGFNVVGLGQGLQL
+528 LQL
-542 HVIIHHHQQMLQIR
+542 EKRRTRYLDMYADGDLTKTEYTQAINENAEKYKELSAQI
-556 SGEGTDFHLL
+556 
-566 NASGIHVVSQQGAH
+566 AQIK
-580 HEANSGLTL
+580 
-589 AAFAHQ
+589 
-595 EQHLLSLGGR
+595 EQIPQATRLDLS
-605 DQAVAHVFLQ
+605 
-615 GGDVL
+615 
-620 RIQKLIKKRKPL
+620 RIQQALERLLDLSSKK
-632 CGCRCAGVV
+632 VSI
-641 GNRKPVDAEILDGV
+641 E
-655 KFSGEEVC
+655 
-663 TVGKVDSVCIGRQ
+663 
-676 RFGIAHHP
+676 
-684 HGVQQ
+684 
-689 IVDLLGN
+689 IVDEFVKAITQKENYFYRWKLNFGKQKEHPDAKTDLMNKPGLLIYSFTIDFETAK
-696 SYGHIGFDP
+696 SYRENVGMDP
-705 I
+705 RFRRNAWHDLQVEVYI

>member
-13 IMLDPNRQREMV
+13 IMLEMV

-310 ETRRLGYAGMYGTH
+310 ETRRLGYNSPKAIWAQKLKCRCGAHCKRYKW
-324 VSESLR
+324 R
-330 KQFHNG
+330 IKQ
-336 FDAPESPDSAAFPVA
+336 ST
-351 NLVVMLQIVFLLMLG
+351 
-366 KEIAE
+366 
-371 AFGCHGLLRIIA
+371 
-383 APQLV
+383 
-388 NRIEILGSGLCIRFE
+388 
-403 EEVPLRL
+403 
-410 HEFHD
+410 
-415 VVSLFDGSFPVGFGS
+415 
-430 FADGEVVILGDQPS
+430 GEVVYGYQCYSRTRSPAKS
-444 KTLQGPQKDAL
+444 YLQAHGVSVFPEVCDAL
-455 CFAAKLLSQKGII
+455 SICEWKLELMATIIFRQVLSGGEKAIVLACDMLSKFSEINDEKRDKQI
-468 LPVLVLIPDGENQLP
+468 LSLKNKQ
-483 PEESFAA
+483 
-490 VIEGFHGAVAE
+490 
-501 DHESGEQPALVA
+501 
-513 LLTFSFQVQRQLGSD
+513 
-528 DGFNVVGLGQGLQL
+528 LQL
-542 HVIIHHHQQMLQIR
+542 EKRRTRYLDMYADGDLTKTEYTQAINENAEKYKELSAQI
-556 SGEGTDFHLL
+556 
-566 NASGIHVVSQQGAH
+566 AQIK
-580 HEANSGLTL
+580 
-589 AAFAHQ
+589 
-595 EQHLLSLGGR
+595 EQIPQATRLDLS
-605 DQAVAHVFLQ
+605 
-615 GGDVL
+615 
-620 RIQKLIKKRKPL
+620 RIQQALERLLDLSSKK
-632 CGCRCAGVV
+632 VSI
-641 GNRKPVDAEILDGV
+641 E
-655 KFSGEEVC
+655 
-663 TVGKVDSVCIGRQ
+663 
-676 RFGIAHHP
+676 
-684 HGVQQ
+684 
-689 IVDLLGN
+689 IVDEFVKAITQKENYFYRWKLNFGKQKENPDAKTDLMNKPGLLIYSFTIDFETAK
-696 SYGHIGFDP
+696 SYRENVGMDP
-705 I
+705 RFRRNAWHDLQVEVYI

>member
-13 IMLDPNRQREMV
+13 IMLNPNRQRKMV

-81 RMLEDAKEGRFDL
+81 RMLEDAKDGRFDL

-176 GNIIGYDRIDGKY
+176 GNIIGYDRIDGNY

-310 ETRRLGYAGMYGTH
+310 ETRRLGYNNPKAVWAQKLKCRCGAHCKRYKWRVKQSTGEVIYGYQCYSRSRSPAKSYLQVHGASIFPEVCDALSICEWKLELMATIIFRQVLCGGEKAIVLACNMLSKFSDINNEKRDKQLRSLKNKQLQLEKRRTRYLDMY
-324 VSESLR
+324 
-330 KQFHNG
+330 
-336 FDAPESPDSAAFPVA
+336 
-351 NLVVMLQIVFLLMLG
+351 
-366 KEIAE
+366 
-371 AFGCHGLLRIIA
+371 
-383 APQLV
+383 
-388 NRIEILGSGLCIRFE
+388 
-403 EEVPLRL
+403 
-410 HEFHD
+410 
-415 VVSLFDGSFPVGFGS
+415 
-430 FADGEVVILGDQPS
+430 ADGDLTKTEYTQAINKNAEEDKELSAQIAQIKEQIPQATRLDLSRIQQALERLLDLSSKKVSIEVVDEFVKAI
-444 KTLQGPQKDAL
+444 TQK
-455 CFAAKLLSQKGII
+455 
-468 LPVLVLIPDGENQLP
+468 ENY
-483 PEESFAA
+483 FY
-490 VIEGFHGAVAE
+490 
-501 DHESGEQPALVA
+501 
-513 LLTFSFQVQRQLGSD
+513 R
-528 DGFNVVGLGQGLQL
+528 
-542 HVIIHHHQQMLQIR
+542 
-556 SGEGTDFHLL
+556 
-566 NASGIHVVSQQGAH
+566 
-580 HEANSGLTL
+580 
-589 AAFAHQ
+589 
-595 EQHLLSLGGR
+595 
-605 DQAVAHVFLQ
+605 
-615 GGDVL
+615 
-620 RIQKLIKKRKPL
+620 
-632 CGCRCAGVV
+632 
-641 GNRKPVDAEILDGV
+641 
-655 KFSGEEVC
+655 
-663 TVGKVDSVCIGRQ
+663 
-676 RFGIAHHP
+676 
-684 HGVQQ
+684 
-689 IVDLLGN
+689 
-696 SYGHIGFDP
+696 
-705 I
+705 

>member
-153 RKISERVLAG
+153 RKISEHVLAG

-310 ETRRLGYAGMYGTH
+310 ETRRLGYNSPKAIWAQKLKCRCGAHCKRYKW
-324 VSESLR
+324 R
-330 KQFHNG
+330 IKQ
-336 FDAPESPDSAAFPVA
+336 ST
-351 NLVVMLQIVFLLMLG
+351 
-366 KEIAE
+366 
-371 AFGCHGLLRIIA
+371 
-383 APQLV
+383 
-388 NRIEILGSGLCIRFE
+388 
-403 EEVPLRL
+403 
-410 HEFHD
+410 
-415 VVSLFDGSFPVGFGS
+415 
-430 FADGEVVILGDQPS
+430 GEVVYGYQCYSRTRSPAKS
-444 KTLQGPQKDAL
+444 YLQAHGVSVFPEVCDAL
-455 CFAAKLLSQKGII
+455 SICEWKLELMATIIFRQVLSGGEKAIVLACDMLSKFSEINDEKRDKQI
-468 LPVLVLIPDGENQLP
+468 LSLKNKQ
-483 PEESFAA
+483 
-490 VIEGFHGAVAE
+490 
-501 DHESGEQPALVA
+501 
-513 LLTFSFQVQRQLGSD
+513 
-528 DGFNVVGLGQGLQL
+528 LQL
-542 HVIIHHHQQMLQIR
+542 EKRRTRYLDMYADGDLTKTEYTQAINENAEKYKELSAQI
-556 SGEGTDFHLL
+556 
-566 NASGIHVVSQQGAH
+566 AQIK
-580 HEANSGLTL
+580 
-589 AAFAHQ
+589 
-595 EQHLLSLGGR
+595 EQIPQATRLDLS
-605 DQAVAHVFLQ
+605 
-615 GGDVL
+615 
-620 RIQKLIKKRKPL
+620 RIQQALERLLDLSSKK
-632 CGCRCAGVV
+632 VSI
-641 GNRKPVDAEILDGV
+641 E
-655 KFSGEEVC
+655 
-663 TVGKVDSVCIGRQ
+663 
-676 RFGIAHHP
+676 
-684 HGVQQ
+684 
-689 IVDLLGN
+689 IVDEFVKAITQKENYFYRWKLNFGKQKENPDAKTDLMNKPGLLIYSFTIDFETAK
-696 SYGHIGFDP
+696 SYRENVGMAPRFRRNAWHDLQVEVYI
-705 I
+705 

>member
-310 ETRRLGYAGMYGTH
+310 ETRRLGYNSPKAIWAQKLKCRCGAHCKRYKW
-324 VSESLR
+324 R
-330 KQFHNG
+330 IKQ
-336 FDAPESPDSAAFPVA
+336 ST
-351 NLVVMLQIVFLLMLG
+351 
-366 KEIAE
+366 
-371 AFGCHGLLRIIA
+371 
-383 APQLV
+383 
-388 NRIEILGSGLCIRFE
+388 
-403 EEVPLRL
+403 
-410 HEFHD
+410 
-415 VVSLFDGSFPVGFGS
+415 
-430 FADGEVVILGDQPS
+430 GEVVYGYQCYSRTRSPAKS
-444 KTLQGPQKDAL
+444 YLQAHGVSVFPEVCDAL
-455 CFAAKLLSQKGII
+455 SICEWKLELMATIIFRQVLSGGEKAIVLACDMLSKFSEINDEKRDKQI
-468 LPVLVLIPDGENQLP
+468 LSLKNKQ
-483 PEESFAA
+483 
-490 VIEGFHGAVAE
+490 
-501 DHESGEQPALVA
+501 
-513 LLTFSFQVQRQLGSD
+513 
-528 DGFNVVGLGQGLQL
+528 LQL
-542 HVIIHHHQQMLQIR
+542 EKRRTRYLDMYADGDLTKTEYTQAINENAEKYKELSAQI
-556 SGEGTDFHLL
+556 
-566 NASGIHVVSQQGAH
+566 AQIK
-580 HEANSGLTL
+580 
-589 AAFAHQ
+589 
-595 EQHLLSLGGR
+595 EQIAQATRLDLS
-605 DQAVAHVFLQ
+605 
-615 GGDVL
+615 
-620 RIQKLIKKRKPL
+620 RIQQALERLLDLSSKK
-632 CGCRCAGVV
+632 VSI
-641 GNRKPVDAEILDGV
+641 E
-655 KFSGEEVC
+655 
-663 TVGKVDSVCIGRQ
+663 
-676 RFGIAHHP
+676 
-684 HGVQQ
+684 
-689 IVDLLGN
+689 IVDEFVKAITQKENYFYRWKLNFGKQKENPDAKTDLMNKPGLLIYSFTIDFETAK
-696 SYGHIGFDP
+696 SYRENVGMDP
-705 I
+705 RFRRNAWHDLQVEVYI

>member
-13 IMLDPNRQREMV
+13 VMLDPNRQREMV

-38 VALENQMKWYEDQM
+38 AALENQMKWYEDQM

-115 ELKNYGVEV
+115 ELKNYGIEV

-176 GNIIGYDRIDGKY
+176 GNIIGYDRINGNY

-249 YICYNK
+249 YICFNK

-310 ETRRLGYAGMYGTH
+310 ETRRLGYNNPKAVWAQKLKCRCGAHCKRYKWR
-324 VSESLR
+324 V
-330 KQFHNG
+330 KQ
-336 FDAPESPDSAAFPVA
+336 ST
-351 NLVVMLQIVFLLMLG
+351 
-366 KEIAE
+366 
-371 AFGCHGLLRIIA
+371 
-383 APQLV
+383 
-388 NRIEILGSGLCIRFE
+388 
-403 EEVPLRL
+403 
-410 HEFHD
+410 
-415 VVSLFDGSFPVGFGS
+415 
-430 FADGEVVILGDQPS
+430 GEVVYGYQCYSRTRSPAKS
-444 KTLQGPQKDAL
+444 YLQAHGVSAFPEVCDAL
-455 CFAAKLLSQKGII
+455 SICEWKLELMATIIFRQVLSGGEKAI
-468 LPVLVLIPDGENQLP
+468 VLACNML
-483 PEESFAA
+483 SK
-490 VIEGFHGAVAE
+490 
-501 DHESGEQPALVA
+501 
-513 LLTFSFQVQRQLGSD
+513 FSDINNEKRDKQ
-528 DGFNVVGLGQGLQL
+528 
-542 HVIIHHHQQMLQIR
+542 
-556 SGEGTDFHLL
+556 
-566 NASGIHVVSQQGAH
+566 
-580 HEANSGLTL
+580 
-589 AAFAHQ
+589 
-595 EQHLLSLGGR
+595 LLSLKNKQLQLEKRRVRYLDMYADG
-605 DQAVAHVFLQ
+605 DLTKAEYTQAINENAEEYKELSAQ
-615 GGDVL
+615 IAQIKEQIPQATRLDL
-620 RIQKLIKKRKPL
+620 SRIQQALKRLLDLSSKK
-632 CGCRCAGVV
+632 VSI
-641 GNRKPVDAEILDGV
+641 E
-655 KFSGEEVC
+655 
-663 TVGKVDSVCIGRQ
+663 
-676 RFGIAHHP
+676 
-684 HGVQQ
+684 
-689 IVDLLGN
+689 IVDEFVKAITQKENYFYRWKLNFGKQKENPDVKTDLMNKPGLLIYSFTIDFETAKTYRENVGMDSRFRRN
-696 SYGHIGFDP
+696 AWHDLQVEVYI
-705 I
+705 

>member
-310 ETRRLGYAGMYGTH
+310 ETRRLGYNSPKAIWAQKLKCRCGAHCKRYKW
-324 VSESLR
+324 R
-330 KQFHNG
+330 IKQ
-336 FDAPESPDSAAFPVA
+336 ST
-351 NLVVMLQIVFLLMLG
+351 
-366 KEIAE
+366 
-371 AFGCHGLLRIIA
+371 
-383 APQLV
+383 
-388 NRIEILGSGLCIRFE
+388 
-403 EEVPLRL
+403 
-410 HEFHD
+410 
-415 VVSLFDGSFPVGFGS
+415 
-430 FADGEVVILGDQPS
+430 GEVVYGYQCYSRTRSPAKS
-444 KTLQGPQKDAL
+444 YLQAHGVSVFPEVCDAL
-455 CFAAKLLSQKGII
+455 SICEWKLELMATIIFRQVLSGGEKAIVLACDMLSKFSEINDEKRDKQI
-468 LPVLVLIPDGENQLP
+468 LSLKNKQ
-483 PEESFAA
+483 
-490 VIEGFHGAVAE
+490 
-501 DHESGEQPALVA
+501 
-513 LLTFSFQVQRQLGSD
+513 
-528 DGFNVVGLGQGLQL
+528 LQL
-542 HVIIHHHQQMLQIR
+542 EKRRTRYLDMYADGDLTKTEYTQAINENAEKYKELSAQI
-556 SGEGTDFHLL
+556 
-566 NASGIHVVSQQGAH
+566 AQIK
-580 HEANSGLTL
+580 
-589 AAFAHQ
+589 
-595 EQHLLSLGGR
+595 EQIPQATRLDLS
-605 DQAVAHVFLQ
+605 
-615 GGDVL
+615 
-620 RIQKLIKKRKPL
+620 RIQQALERLLDLSSKK
-632 CGCRCAGVV
+632 VSI
-641 GNRKPVDAEILDGV
+641 E
-655 KFSGEEVC
+655 
-663 TVGKVDSVCIGRQ
+663 
-676 RFGIAHHP
+676 
-684 HGVQQ
+684 
-689 IVDLLGN
+689 IVDEFVKAITQKENYFYRWKLNFGKQKENPDAKTDLMNKPGLLIYSFTIDFETAK
-696 SYGHIGFDP
+696 SYRENVGMAPRFRRNAWHDLQVEVYI
-705 I
+705 

>member
-310 ETRRLGYAGMYGTH
+310 ETRRLGYNSPKAIWAQKLKCRCGAHCKRYKWRIKQSTREVVYGYQCYSRTRSPAKSYLQAHGVSVFPEVCDALSICEWKLELMATIIFRQVLSGGEKAIVLACDMLSKFSEINDEKRDKQILSLKNKQLQLEKRRTRYLDMYADGDLTKTEYTQAINENAEKYKELSAQIAQIKEQIPQATRLDLSRIQQALERLLDLSSKK
-324 VSESLR
+324 VSIEIVDEFVKAITQKENYFYRWKLNFG
-330 KQFHNG
+330 KQKENP
-336 FDAPESPDSAAFPVA
+336 DAKTD
-351 NLVVMLQIVFLLMLG
+351 LMN
-366 KEIAE
+366 KP
-371 AFGCHGLLRIIA
+371 GLLIYSFTIDFETAKSYRENVGMD
-383 APQLV
+383 P
-388 NRIEILGSGLCIRFE
+388 RFRRNAWHDLQV
-403 EEVPLRL
+403 EVY
-410 HEFHD
+410 
-415 VVSLFDGSFPVGFGS
+415 
-430 FADGEVVILGDQPS
+430 I
-444 KTLQGPQKDAL
+444 
-455 CFAAKLLSQKGII
+455 
-468 LPVLVLIPDGENQLP
+468 
-483 PEESFAA
+483 
-490 VIEGFHGAVAE
+490 
-501 DHESGEQPALVA
+501 
-513 LLTFSFQVQRQLGSD
+513 
-528 DGFNVVGLGQGLQL
+528 
-542 HVIIHHHQQMLQIR
+542 
-556 SGEGTDFHLL
+556 
-566 NASGIHVVSQQGAH
+566 
-580 HEANSGLTL
+580 
-589 AAFAHQ
+589 
-595 EQHLLSLGGR
+595 
-605 DQAVAHVFLQ
+605 
-615 GGDVL
+615 
-620 RIQKLIKKRKPL
+620 
-632 CGCRCAGVV
+632 
-641 GNRKPVDAEILDGV
+641 
-655 KFSGEEVC
+655 
-663 TVGKVDSVCIGRQ
+663 
-676 RFGIAHHP
+676 
-684 HGVQQ
+684 
-689 IVDLLGN
+689 
-696 SYGHIGFDP
+696 
-705 I
+705 

>member
-1 MRTTVRETLFSN
+1 VRTTVRETLFSN

-176 GNIIGYDRIDGKY
+176 GNIIGYDRIDGNY

-310 ETRRLGYAGMYGTH
+310 ETRRLGYNSPKAIWAQKLKCRCGAHCKRYKW
-324 VSESLR
+324 R
-330 KQFHNG
+330 IKQ
-336 FDAPESPDSAAFPVA
+336 ST
-351 NLVVMLQIVFLLMLG
+351 
-366 KEIAE
+366 
-371 AFGCHGLLRIIA
+371 
-383 APQLV
+383 
-388 NRIEILGSGLCIRFE
+388 
-403 EEVPLRL
+403 
-410 HEFHD
+410 
-415 VVSLFDGSFPVGFGS
+415 
-430 FADGEVVILGDQPS
+430 GEVVYGYQCYSRTRSPAKS
-444 KTLQGPQKDAL
+444 YLQAHGVSVFPEVCDAL
-455 CFAAKLLSQKGII
+455 SICEWKLELMATIIFRQVLSGGEKAIVLACDMLSKFSEINDEKRDKQI
-468 LPVLVLIPDGENQLP
+468 LSLKNKQ
-483 PEESFAA
+483 
-490 VIEGFHGAVAE
+490 
-501 DHESGEQPALVA
+501 
-513 LLTFSFQVQRQLGSD
+513 
-528 DGFNVVGLGQGLQL
+528 LQL
-542 HVIIHHHQQMLQIR
+542 EKRRTRYLDMYADGDLTKTEYTQAINENAEKYKELSAQI
-556 SGEGTDFHLL
+556 
-566 NASGIHVVSQQGAH
+566 AQIK
-580 HEANSGLTL
+580 
-589 AAFAHQ
+589 
-595 EQHLLSLGGR
+595 EQIPQATRLDLS
-605 DQAVAHVFLQ
+605 
-615 GGDVL
+615 
-620 RIQKLIKKRKPL
+620 RIQQALERLLDLSSKK
-632 CGCRCAGVV
+632 VSI
-641 GNRKPVDAEILDGV
+641 E
-655 KFSGEEVC
+655 
-663 TVGKVDSVCIGRQ
+663 
-676 RFGIAHHP
+676 
-684 HGVQQ
+684 
-689 IVDLLGN
+689 IVDEFVKAITQKENYFYRWKLNFGKQKENPDAKTDLMNKPGLLIYSFTIDFETAK
-696 SYGHIGFDP
+696 SYRENVGMDP
-705 I
+705 RFRRNAWHDLQVEVYI

>member
-13 IMLDPNRQREMV
+13 VMLDPNRQREMV

-38 VALENQMKWYEDQM
+38 AALENQMKWYEDQM

-115 ELKNYGVEV
+115 ELKNYGIEV

-176 GNIIGYDRIDGKY
+176 GNIIGYDRINGNY

-310 ETRRLGYAGMYGTH
+310 ETRRLGYNSPKAIWAQKLKCRCGAHCKRYKW
-324 VSESLR
+324 R
-330 KQFHNG
+330 IKQ
-336 FDAPESPDSAAFPVA
+336 ST
-351 NLVVMLQIVFLLMLG
+351 
-366 KEIAE
+366 
-371 AFGCHGLLRIIA
+371 
-383 APQLV
+383 
-388 NRIEILGSGLCIRFE
+388 
-403 EEVPLRL
+403 
-410 HEFHD
+410 
-415 VVSLFDGSFPVGFGS
+415 
-430 FADGEVVILGDQPS
+430 GEVVYGYQCYSRTRSPAKS
-444 KTLQGPQKDAL
+444 YLQAHGVSAFPEVCDAL
-455 CFAAKLLSQKGII
+455 SICEWKLELMATIIFRQVLSGGEKAI
-468 LPVLVLIPDGENQLP
+468 VLACNML
-483 PEESFAA
+483 SK
-490 VIEGFHGAVAE
+490 
-501 DHESGEQPALVA
+501 
-513 LLTFSFQVQRQLGSD
+513 FSDINNEKRDKQ
-528 DGFNVVGLGQGLQL
+528 
-542 HVIIHHHQQMLQIR
+542 
-556 SGEGTDFHLL
+556 
-566 NASGIHVVSQQGAH
+566 
-580 HEANSGLTL
+580 
-589 AAFAHQ
+589 
-595 EQHLLSLGGR
+595 LLSLKNKQLQLEKRRVRYLDMYADG
-605 DQAVAHVFLQ
+605 DLTKTEYTQAINENAEEYKELSAQ
-615 GGDVL
+615 IAQIKEQIPQATRLDL
-620 RIQKLIKKRKPL
+620 SRIQQALERLLDLSSKK
-632 CGCRCAGVV
+632 VSI
-641 GNRKPVDAEILDGV
+641 E
-655 KFSGEEVC
+655 
-663 TVGKVDSVCIGRQ
+663 
-676 RFGIAHHP
+676 
-684 HGVQQ
+684 
-689 IVDLLGN
+689 IVDEFVKAITQKENYFYRWKLNFGKQKENPDAKTDLMNKPGLLIYSFTIDFETAK
-696 SYGHIGFDP
+696 SYRENVGMDP
-705 I
+705 RFRRNAWHDLQVEVYI

>member
-310 ETRRLGYAGMYGTH
+310 ETRRLGYNSPKAIWAQKLKCRCGAHCKRYKW
-324 VSESLR
+324 R
-330 KQFHNG
+330 IKQ
-336 FDAPESPDSAAFPVA
+336 ST
-351 NLVVMLQIVFLLMLG
+351 
-366 KEIAE
+366 
-371 AFGCHGLLRIIA
+371 
-383 APQLV
+383 
-388 NRIEILGSGLCIRFE
+388 
-403 EEVPLRL
+403 
-410 HEFHD
+410 
-415 VVSLFDGSFPVGFGS
+415 
-430 FADGEVVILGDQPS
+430 GEVVYGYQCYSRTRSPAKS
-444 KTLQGPQKDAL
+444 YLQAHGVSVFPEVCDAL
-455 CFAAKLLSQKGII
+455 SICEWKLELMATIIFRQVLSGGEKAIVLACDMLSKFSEINDEKRDKQI
-468 LPVLVLIPDGENQLP
+468 LSLKNKQ
-483 PEESFAA
+483 
-490 VIEGFHGAVAE
+490 
-501 DHESGEQPALVA
+501 
-513 LLTFSFQVQRQLGSD
+513 
-528 DGFNVVGLGQGLQL
+528 LQL
-542 HVIIHHHQQMLQIR
+542 EKRRTRYLDMY
-556 SGEGTDFHLL
+556 
-566 NASGIHVVSQQGAH
+566 A
-580 HEANSGLTL
+580 
-589 AAFAHQ
+589 
-595 EQHLLSLGGR
+595 
-605 DQAVAHVFLQ
+605 
-615 GGDVL
+615 GGDL
-620 RIQKLIKKRKPL
+620 TKTEYTQAINENAEKYKELSAQIAQIKEQIPQATRLDLSRIQQALERLLDLSSKK
-632 CGCRCAGVV
+632 VSI
-641 GNRKPVDAEILDGV
+641 E
-655 KFSGEEVC
+655 
-663 TVGKVDSVCIGRQ
+663 
-676 RFGIAHHP
+676 
-684 HGVQQ
+684 
-689 IVDLLGN
+689 IVDEFVKAITQKENYFYRWKLNFGKQKENPDAKTDLMNKPGLLIYSFTIDFETAK
-696 SYGHIGFDP
+696 SYRENVGMDP
-705 I
+705 RFRRNAWHDLQVEVYI

>member
-310 ETRRLGYAGMYGTH
+310 ETRRLGYNSPKAIWAQKLKCRCGAHCKRYKW
-324 VSESLR
+324 R
-330 KQFHNG
+330 IKQ
-336 FDAPESPDSAAFPVA
+336 ST
-351 NLVVMLQIVFLLMLG
+351 
-366 KEIAE
+366 
-371 AFGCHGLLRIIA
+371 
-383 APQLV
+383 
-388 NRIEILGSGLCIRFE
+388 
-403 EEVPLRL
+403 
-410 HEFHD
+410 
-415 VVSLFDGSFPVGFGS
+415 
-430 FADGEVVILGDQPS
+430 GEVVYGYQCYSRTRSPAKS
-444 KTLQGPQKDAL
+444 YLQAHGVSVFPEVCDAL
-455 CFAAKLLSQKGII
+455 SICEWKLELMATIIFRQVLSGGEKAIVLACDMLSKFSEINDEKRDKQI
-468 LPVLVLIPDGENQLP
+468 LSLKNKQ
-483 PEESFAA
+483 
-490 VIEGFHGAVAE
+490 
-501 DHESGEQPALVA
+501 
-513 LLTFSFQVQRQLGSD
+513 
-528 DGFNVVGLGQGLQL
+528 LQL
-542 HVIIHHHQQMLQIR
+542 EKRRTRYLDMYADGDLTKTEYTQAINENAEKYKELSAQI
-556 SGEGTDFHLL
+556 
-566 NASGIHVVSQQGAH
+566 AQIK
-580 HEANSGLTL
+580 
-589 AAFAHQ
+589 
-595 EQHLLSLGGR
+595 EQIPQATRLDLS
-605 DQAVAHVFLQ
+605 
-615 GGDVL
+615 
-620 RIQKLIKKRKPL
+620 RIQQALERLLDLSSKK
-632 CGCRCAGVV
+632 VSI
-641 GNRKPVDAEILDGV
+641 E
-655 KFSGEEVC
+655 
-663 TVGKVDSVCIGRQ
+663 
-676 RFGIAHHP
+676 
-684 HGVQQ
+684 
-689 IVDLLGN
+689 IVDEFVKAITQKENYFYRWKLNFGKQKENPDAKTDLMNKPGLLIYSFTIDFETAK
-696 SYGHIGFDP
+696 SYRENVGMNPRFRRNAWHDLQVEVYI
-705 I
+705 